1 MAGLLYIKT
10 FGCQMNEYD
19 SSKMR
24 DVLEAA
30 EGMTRTDN
38 PAEADVLLVNTCSVR
53 EKAQEKVFSLLGEWR
68 LIKQHRPH
76 VVIGVGGCV
85 ASQEGDGITARAPF
99 VDLVFGPQT
108 LHRLPAM
115 LNGLRESGRP
125 QIDISFPEI
134 EKFDRLPQSRAS
146 GAACFVSIME
156 GCSKYCTFCVVPYTR
171 GEEISRPFGQVLEEV
186 RALARQG
193 AREVTLLGQ
202 NVNAYAGPMEDG
214 TLADL
219 ATLIHF
225 VATVDG
231 IERIRFTTSHPL
243 DFNDSLIEAYAN
255 VSKLNNF
262 LHLPVQSGSDRI
274 LAAMK
279 RGHTVLE
286 YKQKIRKL
294 RAVRPDICISTDLI
308 VGFPG
313 ETDQDFMATM
323 NLVADVGFD
332 QSYSFLY
339 SRRPGTPA
347 AALPDE
353 VPHEVKQLRLEL
365 LQQRLNGQARAI
377 SERMVGSRQRVLVE
391 RPAKRNPRQLAG
403 RTDNNRWVNFDGP
416 AEDPMG
422 LINQFADLMITEAMP
437 NSLRGRLLEEAFS

>member
-1 MAGLLYIKT
+1 MPGLLYIKT

-30 EGMTRTDN
+30 HGMSRTDD
-38 PAEADVLLVNTCSVR
+38 PAQADVLLVNTCSVR

-68 LIKQHRPH
+68 LLKQQRPN

-108 LHRLPAM
+108 LHRLPELLA
-115 LNGLRESGRP
+115 GVRHTGRS

-134 EKFDRLPQSRAS
+134 EKFDRLPEARAD
-146 GAACFVSIME
+146 GATAFVSIME

-171 GEEISRPFGQVLEEV
+171 GEEISRPFEQVLHEV

-193 AREVTLLGQ
+193 VREVTLLGQ

-214 TLADL
+214 TPADL

-225 VATVDG
+225 VAEVPG
-231 IERIRFTTSHPL
+231 VERIRFTTSHPI
-243 DFNDSLIEAYAN
+243 DFNESLIEAY
-255 VSKLNNF
+255 VHVPKLNNF

-294 RAVRPDICISTDLI
+294 RAARPDICISTDLI

-313 ETDQDFMATM
+313 ETDEDFVATM
-323 NLVADVGFD
+323 NLVAEVGFD
-332 QSYSFLY
+332 QSFSFIY

-353 VPHEVKQLRLEL
+353 VPHEVKQQRLEL
-365 LQQRLNGQARAI
+365 LQQRLNSQARAI
-377 SERMVGSRQRVLVE
+377 SARMVGTRQRVLVE
-391 RPAKRNPRQLAG
+391 RPARRNPEQLAG

-416 AEDPMG
+416 EGNPMG
-422 LINQFADLMITEAMP
+422 LINQFADVEITEAMP
-437 NSLRGRLLEEAFS
+437 NSLRGRLLEEAYS